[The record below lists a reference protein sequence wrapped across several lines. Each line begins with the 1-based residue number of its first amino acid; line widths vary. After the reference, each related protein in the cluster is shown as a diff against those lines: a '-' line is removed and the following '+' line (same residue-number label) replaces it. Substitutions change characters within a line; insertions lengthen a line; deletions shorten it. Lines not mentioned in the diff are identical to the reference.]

1 MRDRLWGLP
10 PLLMGLYV
18 LLMSRDRFTRE
29 AERDARRLSKVF
41 PWMNERSVEAE
52 VKTQL
57 LLRRIVPPV
66 FIVLGVLTLLG
77 LVGPASE

>member
-1 MRDRLWGLP
+1 M
-10 PLLMGLYV
+10 LMGLYV

-29 AERDARRLSKVF
+29 AERDARRLSNVF
-41 PWMNERSVEAE
+41 PWMNVEAE

-66 FIVLGVLTLLG
+66 FIVLGVLTLFG
-77 LVGPASE
+77 VVGPTSE